1 MPIVDTSQFNP
12 SAMGYTGTFEVY
24 NGLDCCV
31 TMEIFQQLKMLLEQT
46 NDPAPKLIYD
56 FERGMQAPALDM
68 MQRGFKVDAYDR
80 SIAEE
85 RLKAQVERLRGILN
99 KYGAATWGKPIN
111 ANSPKQLKSLFY
123 EFYGLPVQYKI
134 DKGDRTPTTNREAL
148 EKLSSYFHI
157 LPIINCILAIRDTVK
172 KLSVIT
178 TEVSPDGRMRTTY
191 NVAGTE
197 TGRWSSSSDVYG
209 EGTNLQNITDELR
222 QIFVA
227 DDGYKLGYLD
237 LEQAES
243 KVVGLLVW
251 QTMGDSAYLDAC
263 GSGDLHTT
271 VAQLVWPKLGW
282 NPDDPGYNRKLADQ
296 IFYRQFS
303 YRDMAKRGGHATNYY
318 GTPRT
323 VARHL
328 KVEEWVIGDFQVAYF
343 TPFIGIR
350 GWHGWV
356 SRRIS
361 LNNELTTPLGRTR
374 TFFGRPGDDATLREA
389 IAFGPQSYV
398 GDLLNAALWRLWRFL
413 PEVQLLA
420 QVHDAIVFQFPEE
433 REQELVARARDLC
446 LIPVTVEGEH
456 EKVHGQTKTLT
467 IPVECKVGWNWASSE
482 IKTSRGL
489 IKNPNGMIKWKEN
502 VLDERKRV
510 RGLDRVVS

>member
-1 MPIVDTSQFNP
+1 MPIIDTSQFNP
-12 SAMGYTGTFEVY
+12 AKMGFTQTHQIY

-31 TMEIFQQLKMLLEQT
+31 TGEIHSQLAILFDQT

-68 MQRGFKVDAYDR
+68 MMRGFKVDSYER
-80 SIAEE
+80 GLAEE
-85 RLKAQVERLRGILN
+85 RLKAQVERLKGILN
-99 KYGAATWGKPIN
+99 KYGAKTWGRPIN

-123 EFYGLPVQYKI
+123 DFYGLPVQYKI
-134 DKGDRTPTTNREAL
+134 DKGQRTPTTNREAL
-148 EKLSSYFHI
+148 EKLSAYFHV

-243 KVVGLLVW
+243 KAVGLLVW
-251 QTMGDSAYLDAC
+251 QTVGDDTYLRAC
-263 GSGDLHTT
+263 ESGDLHTA
-271 VAQLVWPKLGW
+271 VARLVWPGLGW
-282 NPDDPGYNRKLADQ
+282 TNDPAYNRKLADK

-328 KVEEWVIGDFQVAYF
+328 KVEERVIADFQVAYF
-343 TPFIGIR
+343 AAFIGIR
-350 GWHGWV
+350 RWHEWV
-356 SRRIS
+356 SRCVS

-389 IAFGPQSYV
+389 IAFSPQSYV
-398 GDLLNAALWRLWRFL
+398 GDLLNVALWRLWRFL
-413 PEVQLLA
+413 PEIQLLA

-433 REQELVARARDLC
+433 RERELVARARDLC
-446 LIPVTVEGEH
+446 LIPVTAESIIVPNEM
-456 EKVHGQTKTLT
+456 KTLT
-467 IPVECKVGWNWASSE
+467 IPIECKTGWNWASSE
-482 IKTSRGL
+482 IKTSRGV
-489 IKNPNGMIKWKEN
+489 IKNPGGMMKWKEGL
-502 VLDERKRV
+502 VDERKRA

>member
-1 MPIVDTSQFNP
+1 MPIIDTSKVNL
-12 SAMGYTGTFEVY
+12 ATLGYTAQFQIY

-31 TMEIFQQLKMLLEQT
+31 TREIFDQTSTLLNQT
-46 NDPAPKLIYD
+46 NDPSPRLIYG

-68 MQRGFKVDAYDR
+68 MQRGFKIDAYDR
-80 SIAEE
+80 SLAEQRLSAQIE
-85 RLKAQVERLRGILN
+85 RLKGILN
-99 KYGAATWGKPIN
+99 RYGAATWGKPLN

-123 EFYGLPVQYKI
+123 GFYGLPEQHKI
-134 DKGDRTPTTNREAL
+134 DKGQRTVTTNREAL
-148 EKLSSYFHI
+148 EKLSAYFHV

-178 TEVSPDGRMRTTY
+178 TEISPDGRMRTTY

-227 DDGYKLGYLD
+227 DQGYKLGYLD

-243 KVVGLLVW
+243 KAVGLLVW
-251 QTMGDSAYLDAC
+251 QTVGDAAYLAAC
-263 GSGDLHTT
+263 ESGDLHTT
-271 VAQLVWPKLGW
+271 VARLVWPRLGW
-282 NPDDPGYNRKLADQ
+282 TDDTNYNRKLADQ

-323 VARHL
+323 IARVL
-328 KVEEWVIGDFQVAYF
+328 KVEERVIADFQMAYF
-343 TPFIGIR
+343 AAFVGLR
-350 GWHGWV
+350 RWHEWV
-356 SRRIS
+356 SRCIS

-389 IAFGPQSYV
+389 IAFSPQSYV
-398 GDLLNAALWRLWRFL
+398 GDLLNAALWRVWRFL

-433 REQELVARARDLC
+433 REQELLPRARDLC
-446 LIPVTVEGEH
+446 LIPVTAESTITPGEL
-456 EKVHGQTKTLT
+456 KTMT
-467 IPVECKVGWNWASSE
+467 IPIEVKTGWNWASSE
-482 IKTSRGL
+482 IKTSRGI
-489 IKNPNGMIKWKEN
+489 IKNPGGMMKWKAN
-502 VLDERKRV
+502 QLDERKRP
-510 RGLDRVVS
+510 RGLDRIVS